1 MSNTIEKQ
9 AGDTLTINVSDFN
22 QLAVANQFSKVPLTI
37 VDYFHDLDISID
49 GKATVLKHH
58 KKTEWYI
65 IEKTAPFW
73 TFFHLKVGKRSR
85 NKFPLQIARETP
97 DFNLS
102 KSDPRTRNGISF
114 QEDELLI
121 DRDALFETDTLLGGK
136 QQQKA
141 DYFFKIE
148 GSQSPLKHERA
159 IYKLAEWSD
168 EAYSKLNFSIAKV
181 GAFALV
187 SLLVLVSVSSFW
199 KLAILLIGFVGYY
212 FFKDMFI
219 EFWGLYNRNS
229 ALSEAIKVLEKE
241 RSLLAVDKGPT
252 MVSDQQMETWLEEEI
267 KAIDKEAL
275 RHFQW
280 TKEAIIPYDQS
291 LKSRSTVGLNIEE
304 WGLLQPIYK
313 KGKTT
318 ISPKHLRAFRFNG
331 SEPLYGVYYLVL
343 FYFTE
348 EAVGIYSCFY
358 DFIRSEKIQPVAHK
372 YSYQEL
378 AKIEATIDG
387 SKIEEGI
394 GLLETQ
400 KIILQFYNKDSL
412 PIALS
417 DELAITNL
425 KNKIAGIRPESGDTT
440 PTVPIKNLEL
450 KNYFQLPANQLEGH
464 RTNLILNSVHHF
476 WNQRKHQSV
485 PVYTQPLPPVQSKSK
500 RTFRYV

>member
-1 MSNTIEKQ
+1 MSNTKEKQ

-22 QLAVANQFSKVPLTI
+22 QLTLATQFSKVPLTI

-49 GKATVLKHH
+49 GKAQVLKHH

-65 IEKTAPFW
+65 IEKTTPFW

-97 DFNLS
+97 DFNLP

-121 DRDALFETDTLLGGK
+121 DRDVLFESDTLLNGK

-141 DYFFKIE
+141 DYFFKVE
-148 GSQSPLKHERA
+148 GNQSPLRHERT
-159 IYKLAEWSD
+159 IYKLAEWS
-168 EAYSKLNFSIAKV
+168 EEVYKKLTISIAKV
-181 GAFALV
+181 GAFALG
-187 SLLVLVSVSSFW
+187 SLMVLLSVSSFW
-199 KLAILLIGFVGYY
+199 KFAIVLIGFVAYY

-219 EFWGLYNRNS
+219 EFWDLYNRNS
-229 ALSEAIKVLEKE
+229 ALSEAINTLEKE
-241 RSLLAVDKGPT
+241 RSLLAVEKGPT
-252 MVSDQQMETWLEEEI
+252 MVSDQQMETWLAEEI
-267 KAIDKEAL
+267 LAIDQEAL
-275 RHFQW
+275 QYFQW

-291 LKSRSTVGLNIEE
+291 LKSRNTIGLNIEE
-304 WGLLQPIYK
+304 WGLLQPSYK
-313 KGKTT
+313 KGKITT
-318 ISPKHLRAFRFNG
+318 KRKHLRAFRFNG
-331 SEPLYGVYYLVL
+331 NEPLYGVYYLVF

-348 EAVGIYSCFY
+348 TAVGIYSCFY
-358 DFIRSEKIQPVAHK
+358 DFIRAEKVQPVAKK

-387 SKIEEGI
+387 SKIEEGVA
-394 GLLETQ
+394 LLETQ
-400 KIILQFYNKDSL
+400 KVILHFYNKNSL

-425 KNKIAGIRPESGDTT
+425 KNKIAGIHPESDDTT
-440 PTVPIKNLEL
+440 TPIIITNPEL
-450 KNYFQLPANQLEGH
+450 KNFFQLPANQLEGH
-464 RTNLILNSVHHF
+464 RTNLILNTVHHF
-476 WNQRKHQSV
+476 WKQRKLQ
-485 PVYTQPLPPVQSKSK
+485 PVQTYSSPLPPVQSKTS